1 MPRGKKASERVD
13 LTRTL
18 ELLRGHITTALCAV
32 AFREVRTKERER
44 KWSLEALVQF
54 WVAIVLRA
62 TPSLTHALAE
72 LRDGRMPGAQPVEST
87 DQAFFERSKNLSWK
101 FFAEV
106 FRRFVQSVL
115 RLAKPRYR
123 PELSGLRERFTDVL
137 IIDGSRLAAIAHKLK
152 ILWNERSVVLPGC
165 LIALYDLFRG
175 IPHVLK
181 FCADAAASEFLR
193 AMEVADTIKL
203 RTLIVGDRL
212 YCTAQFFEKLNQRRV
227 FGVFRRNK
235 RLGLWRT
242 SREPLQK
249 KRCRGGLLTEY
260 LVQAGSGQ
268 TAAKQRLRLIRLK
281 RGRKVYEI
289 LTNVLDPQRLS
300 GEEAMELYP
309 ARWTVERMYY
319 DLKEVVNL
327 NRIYAG
333 NPNAVG
339 MQVYA
344 GALVYTAMRVA
355 QGEVAEKAGLEPEE
369 ISSAKFFP
377 KMAAAC
383 AAYTF
388 ANWGVAKVV
397 GLNPGKRLRKPRWKG
412 SRMTTIRI
420 EEIRRHTREGPRR
433 VRRYCKARRRWK
445 AFSHIPGGRK
455 LTW

>member
-1 MPRGKKASERVD
+1 MSRRKRVSDRVD

-18 ELLRGHITTALCAV
+18 ELLREHITSALCAA
-32 AFREVRTKERER
+32 AFRKVRRTERER
-44 KWSLEALVQF
+44 QWSLQALVQF
-54 WVAIVLRA
+54 WVAIILRA
-62 TPSLTHALAE
+62 APSLTHALAE
-72 LRDGRMPGAQPVEST
+72 LREGRMPEAQPVEST
-87 DQAFFERSKNLSWK
+87 DQAFFERCKNLSWK

-106 FRRFVQSVL
+106 FRQFVQSVL
-115 RLAKPRYR
+115 PLAQPRYR
-123 PELSGLRERFTDVL
+123 TDLNRLRKRFTDVL

-152 ILWNERSVVLPGC
+152 ILWNVRSVVLPGC

-175 IPHVLK
+175 IPRALQ
-181 FCADAAASEFLR
+181 FCGDAAASEFVR
-193 AMEVADTIKL
+193 ALKVVDTIK
-203 RTLIVGDRL
+203 RGTLIVGDRL
-212 YCTAQFFEKLNQRRV
+212 YCTAQFFEKLGQRRV

-242 SREPLQK
+242 SREPLRK

-268 TAAKQRLRLIRLK
+268 TAAPQRLRLIQFKQR
-281 RGRKVYEI
+281 RKVYEL
-289 LTNVLDPQRLS
+289 LTNVLDPQQLS
-300 GEEAMELYP
+300 GEEAMDLYP

-355 QGEVAEKAGLEPEE
+355 QGEVAEKAGIEPEE
-369 ISSAKFFP
+369 ISTAKFFP

-383 AAYTF
+383 ATYIGAE
-388 ANWGVAKVV
+388 WGVAKMVE
-397 GLNPGKRLRKPRWKG
+397 LNPGKRLRKPRWKG

-420 EEIRRHTREGPRR
+420 DDIRRQIRTSERR
-433 VRRYCKARRRWK
+433 ARRYCKARRHWK
-445 AFSHIPGGRK
+445 AFSHIRGGRK